1 MPNRDTVAPVW
12 EHSRSNKTKGLGDN
26 ISKIATMVV
35 IFQGCEQGF
44 IKKEEINKKRKAPY
58 PYQKIRFGHIGSN
71 LTLFI
76 LAFISKKEKTL

>member
-1 MPNRDTVAPVW
+1 
-12 EHSRSNKTKGLGDN
+12 
-26 ISKIATMVV
+26 MVV

-44 IKKEEINKKRKAPY
+44 IKKRGNQQKREKPLT
-58 PYQKIRFGHIGSN
+58 PIKNIRFGHIGSN